1 MKLKSTI
8 LNFYSK
14 CRLADI
20 SRVTVSLT
28 IEGRNEML
36 GDLRIIGYKQLK
48 SIEVKDKS
56 LENIR
61 SLIIKNNPK
70 LRQITFKNDACKY
83 TVNVE
88 IAS

>member
-1 MKLKSTI
+1 
-8 LNFYSK
+8 
-14 CRLADI
+14 
-20 SRVTVSLT
+20 
-28 IEGRNEML
+28 ML

-88 IAS
+88 IASWTGYILLIWSSSPDITYYRERVILWDSQIDLD